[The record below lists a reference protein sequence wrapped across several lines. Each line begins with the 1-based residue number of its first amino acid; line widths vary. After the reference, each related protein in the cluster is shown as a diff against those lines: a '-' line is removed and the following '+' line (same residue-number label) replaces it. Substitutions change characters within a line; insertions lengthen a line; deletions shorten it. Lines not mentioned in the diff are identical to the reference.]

1 MEILLV
7 YSVEAYARKWTTRE
21 KEEVDALLKWVKA
34 VRLLIQNRIRK
45 FKWSMSTKSTSV
57 FKYPDVVKHL
67 LVKTHVD
74 VVVPANKTPYN
85 IPFIYK
91 KPYMYYVW
99 TELVLDSSQDNPTD
113 TATTLSK
120 EEIIDNHKPVSFSSN
135 ETINRQTTD
144 N

>member
-7 YSVEAYARKWTTRE
+7 YSVEAYARKWTKRE
-21 KEEVDALLKWVKA
+21 KEEFDALLKWVKA

-57 FKYPDVVKHL
+57 FK
-67 LVKTHVD
+67 THVD

-91 KPYMYYVW
+91 KPCMYYVW

-135 ETINRQTTD
+135 ETINRLTTD

>member
-7 YSVEAYARKWTTRE
+7 YSVEAYARKWAKRE
-21 KEEVDALLKWVKA
+21 KEEVNALLKWVKA

>member
-7 YSVEAYARKWTTRE
+7 YSVEAYVRKWTKRE

-34 VRLLIQNRIRK
+34 VRLLIQIRIRK
-45 FKWSMSTKSTSV
+45 FKWSMSTNSTSV